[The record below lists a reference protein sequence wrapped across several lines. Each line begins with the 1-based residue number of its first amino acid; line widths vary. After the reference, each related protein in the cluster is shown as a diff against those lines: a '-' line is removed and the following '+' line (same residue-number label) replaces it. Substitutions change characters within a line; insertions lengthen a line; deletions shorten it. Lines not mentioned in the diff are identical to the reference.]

1 MSSSGMSIAEHID
14 ELRIRTIHIVI
25 CIAIITIF
33 SMSFGIKAVVL
44 PVMLPFIENAS
55 QQNNNNNNLTYI
67 KLYYPFPDPFDNV
80 ALQLTSFMKDTLLP
94 SGVKLIQTAPGQV
107 FFAQVHISILIGII
121 CSLPIVIREILGFV
135 SPAFDQI
142 KRKGETGDR
151 RVDGSTRSDNDD
163 DDVDSNIDDDKSN
176 NIDIKDSIDG
186 NISNV
191 RQTKKEHRKN
201 RPSSLSRINL
211 IKVILPM
218 FLLFIFGVVFS
229 YILVIPFTL
238 NFLYKYGESIGAE
251 TFLTVNDF
259 ITFVLQFILGFGI
272 AFQLPVLMYALSLSG
287 LTDSKFWQKNFR
299 YAIIIITIFGAII
312 TPDGSGVT
320 MWFIALPL
328 IALYA
333 VGIVM
338 IRRKELNTITP

>member
-1 MSSSGMSIAEHID
+1 
-14 ELRIRTIHIVI
+14 
-25 CIAIITIF
+25 
-33 SMSFGIKAVVL
+33 MSFGIKAVVL
-44 PVMLPFIENAS
+44 PVMLPSIENAS
-55 QQNNNNNNLTYI
+55 YQNNNNNNLTNI

-135 SPAFDQI
+135 SPAFDQM
-142 KRKGETGDR
+142 KRKRETGDI
-151 RVDGSTRSDNDD
+151 RVAGSTRTDNDD
-163 DDVDSNIDDDKSN
+163 DDM
-176 NIDIKDSIDG
+176 DG
-186 NISNV
+186 DISNV

-201 RPSSLSRINL
+201 RSSSLSRINL
-211 IKVILPM
+211 VKVILPM

-272 AFQLPVLMYALSLSG
+272 AFQLPVLMYVLSLSG

-320 MWFIALPL
+320 MWFIALPM

-338 IRRKELNTITP
+338 IRRKEHDVVIA